1 MKFTRLLA
9 IFVCL
14 YSAMAHAILEVTVLK
29 QDEEAF
35 PIVIAPFEVVG
46 NARQGQE
53 IANIMRD
60 NFNRSGEFNASS
72 SKDVIN
78 AEVDYDK
85 WRSQKTEALVYG
97 RIEKVN
103 QKIFK
108 VKV

>member
-1 MKFTRLLA
+1 MKLVRLLA
-9 IFVCL
+9 VFVCL
-14 YSAMAHAILEVTVLK
+14 YSVMAHAILEVTVLK

-46 NARQGQE
+46 NVKQGQE

-78 AEVDYDK
+78 TEVDYGK
-85 WRSQKTEALVYG
+85 CVLKKQKHWYTEEL
-97 RIEKVN
+97 K
-103 QKIFK
+103 KLTK
-108 VKV
+108 KSLK